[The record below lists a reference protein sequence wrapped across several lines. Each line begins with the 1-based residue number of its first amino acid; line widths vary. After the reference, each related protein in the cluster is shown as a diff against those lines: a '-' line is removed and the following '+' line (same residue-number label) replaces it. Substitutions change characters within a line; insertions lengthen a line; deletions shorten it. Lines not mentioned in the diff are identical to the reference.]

1 MNCYNCGCRL
11 SEKDFC
17 TACGA
22 DVSLYKR
29 ILSISNKCYNDGLE
43 KAGVRDLSGA
53 IISLKQSLKLNKNHI
68 EARNLLGLVYYEMGE
83 VVSALSEW
91 VISANF
97 RPNKNIANDYI
108 QMIQSNP
115 SRLETINQTIKKY
128 NQTLSYCYQDSLDLA
143 VIQLK
148 KVLSLNP
155 KFVRAHQ
162 LLALLYIQE
171 EDWERAKVELNK
183 CMAID
188 RNNTTTLRYMKEI
201 GAVAPPEENP
211 KGQTKRGSRNKD
223 KDKEDVIKYQ
233 SGNETI
239 IQPAHVKDTKGVS
252 SLLNIGIGILIGIAI
267 GYFLI
272 VPARVKTANTDVQ
285 NELTT
290 VRDELDLKT
299 VTIEELNQRV
309 TQLQNDNVRL
319 TEELQSYEGSDG
331 TMDVVDVLLTAAK
344 LYIEDADN
352 ITAISKQLEQ
362 ISQETYEGISS
373 KAFKDLYTQLM
384 QNVGPRIAEE
394 YYNAGMEAF
403 QREMYDEAIDNLS
416 KSVEADVASG
426 EALYNLAHSYR
437 RNNEPEKAIE
447 TYQKVIELFP
457 NTEKARRSER
467 YIREINDAQ

>member
-1 MNCYNCGCRL
+1 MNCYHCGCRL

-17 TACGA
+17 TGCGA

-29 ILSISNKCYNDGLE
+29 ILSMSNLYYNDALE
-43 KAGVRDLSGA
+43 KANVRDLSGA
-53 IISLKQSLKLNKNHI
+53 IVSLKQSLKLNKNHI

-83 VVSALSEW
+83 VVSALGEW

-108 QMIQSNP
+108 QMIQSNQ

-162 LLALLYIQE
+162 LLALLYIQSE
-171 EDWERAKVELNK
+171 EWDRAKIELNK

-188 RNNTTTLRYMKEI
+188 RNDTTTLRYLKEVN
-201 GAVAPPEENP
+201 AMAAPVENT
-211 KGQTKRGSRNKD
+211 KQSKRGRKD
-223 KDKEDVIKYQ
+223 EIIKYQ

-252 SLLNIGIGILIGIAI
+252 GLLNIGIGIAIGIAI

-272 VPARVKTANTDVQ
+272 VPAKVRTANTDVQ
-285 NELTT
+285 SELTT
-290 VRDELDLKT
+290 VREELDLKT

-309 TQLQNDNVRL
+309 TQLQNDNVKL
-319 TEELQSYEGSDG
+319 TEELQAHEGADG
-331 TMDVVDVLLTAAK
+331 TLDAVDALLEAAK
-344 LYIEDADN
+344 LYVENAENVIAVSE
-352 ITAISKQLEQ
+352 QLEQ
-362 ISQETYEGISS
+362 IDAGAYENISS
-373 KAFKDLYTQLM
+373 QAFIDLYTQLKAVVAPKM
-384 QNVGPRIAEE
+384 AQE
-394 YYNAGMEAF
+394 YYTAGMEAF
-403 QREMYDEAIDNLS
+403 QHELYEEAIENFS
-416 KSVEADVASG
+416 KSVEADVENG

-437 RNNEPEKAIE
+437 KNNQPEKAVE
-447 TYQKVIELFP
+447 TYRKVIELFP
-457 NTEKARRSER
+457 RTEKARRSES
-467 YIREINDAQ
+467 YIREINGQ